1 LLEELAVGGGNG
13 GLLIND
19 DDDDVLWELEFKTGV
34 DCADLWLWLEPGV
47 PGEISGLLLGSGGP
61 GVPTSD
67 LYKQIRVINVQ

>member
-34 DCADLWLWLEPGV
+34 EFADL
-47 PGEISGLLLGSGGP
+47 
-61 GVPTSD
+61 
-67 LYKQIRVINVQ
+67 